1 MDVPLSAVVAI
12 VGMLVAVVGSLIVVN
27 LRAIKS
33 IVTGLTSRL
42 NQQDSTIGLIATET
56 KDCKV
61 DCERRFVSSELFL
74 RETGYQ
80 RRAIEVLTAAI
91 NRLDGKLTVV
101 EQLPQIA
108 GKIAREVVHEM
119 KNGETADV

>member
-12 VGMLVAVVGSLIVVN
+12 VGMLVAIVGSLIVVN

-33 IVTGLTSRL
+33 VVTGLASRL
-42 NQQDSTIGLIATET
+42 NQQDSKIGDIAVEQ

-61 DCERRFVSSELFL
+61 DCERRFVTTELFL

-80 RRAIEVLTAAI
+80 RRAIEELTASV
-91 NRLDGKLTVV
+91 NRIDGKLTVV

-108 GKIAREVVHEM
+108 GQIAREVVHEM
-119 KNGETADV
+119 KNGETPK

>member
-1 MDVPLSAVVAI
+1 MDVPLSAVIAI
-12 VGMLVAVVGSLIVVN
+12 VGMLIAIVGSLIIVN

-42 NQQDSTIGLIATET
+42 NQQDSKIGLVATEA

-61 DCERRFVSSELFL
+61 DCERRFVSTELFL
-74 RETGYQ
+74 RETGYH
-80 RRAIEVLTAAI
+80 RRAIEQLTASV
-91 NRLDGKLTVV
+91 NRIDGKLTVV

-108 GKIAREVVHEM
+108 GQIAREVVHEM
-119 KNGETADV
+119 KNGEKPT